1 MIRLINA
8 TTGTDM
14 WVSEK
19 RVAEYLSKGH
29 KPFEDVPPA
38 PPAKPTAPPPKTK
51 KASTTKK

>member
-1 MIRLINA
+1 
-8 TTGTDM
+8 M

-51 KASTTKK
+51 KVSTTKK